1 MIGVK
6 TYGPLP
12 YDKLEVLRYAGIPKA
27 ALLNGGEGEYAQVTE
42 LMESCIAEVDP
53 QLTFRV
59 CWKEF
64 PICQT
69 EKGLDLGF
77 TVTASKSLQK
87 NLENCDTV
95 VLFAATTGLALDRM
109 IFKYGRISPAK
120 GHMMQALGAERI
132 ETLCDTFNEEVRREK
147 EKEGRFLRPRYSPGY
162 GDLPLEMQT
171 DIFKALDCTRTIGL
185 TLNDSLTMAPSKS
198 VTAIIGV
205 CKENRRSQ

>member
-12 YDKLEVLRYAGIPKA
+12 YDKPEVLRYAGIPRA
-27 ALLNGGEGEYAQVTE
+27 ALLKGGEEEYAQVIE
-42 LMESCIAEVDP
+42 LMESCIAEVDS

-64 PICQT
+64 PIQDL
-69 EKGLDLGF
+69 GDRMDLGF
-77 TVTASKSLQK
+77 TVTTSKSLQK

-95 VLFAATTGLALDRM
+95 ILFAATTGLALDRM

-132 ETLCDTFNEEVRREK
+132 ETLCDTFNEEVRLEK
-147 EKEGRFLRPRYSPGY
+147 EAQGLFLRPRYSPGY

-171 DIFKALDCTRTIGL
+171 DIFKALDCTRNIGL

-205 CKENRRSQ
+205 SKENRRPQ